1 MNLRFNSKARKIT
14 VIQCYAPT
22 NLASEEDKE
31 DFYRALKLT
40 LKKIRQQNIVI
51 DNDLT
56 IGGTSFI
63 HGDHHKY
70 TWNSPDGVMKNQID
84 HLAISS
90 KWRSSLLDVRK
101 RLVAE
106 VRLKVALAR
115 AASATT
121 KIGKRFEVNKLRDPD
136 VGAAFGLELRNRFSG
151 LEMDSSTSVHAEWNY
166 ILLVWNLVES
176 GRSCVIPIFVNC
188 YPENC
193 ACDDLRATSRTT
205 PRAKEA
211 PYNFPL
217 ACACCLPDVRRIPP
231 NFICYAIGLPKL
243 VRSTSKDQEGKPK
256 LSG

>member
-1 MNLRFNSKARKIT
+1 MLIYKLQIMGLSKVRRNGFGELRTPRGLTFLYSGKQDEDKARKIT

-51 DNDLT
+51 VMEDLNAKVDTKNNGRQRHMGIHGMGVGNENGAKFLEFCQDNDLT
-56 IGGTSFI
+56 IGAPNGA
-63 HGDHHKY
+63 HHCSMCA
-70 TWNSPDGVMKNQID
+70 NAV
-84 HLAISS
+84 ARISTVTTTY
-90 KWRSSLLDVRK
+90 LV
-101 RLVAE
+101 VAE

-176 GRSCVIPIFVNC
+176 GRV
-188 YPENC
+188 
-193 ACDDLRATSRTT
+193 
-205 PRAKEA
+205 
-211 PYNFPL
+211 YNFFP
-217 ACACCLPDVRRIPP
+217 I
-231 NFICYAIGLPKL
+231 N
-243 VRSTSKDQEGKPK
+243 
-256 LSG
+256 

>member
-1 MNLRFNSKARKIT
+1 MLIYKLQIMGLSKVRRNGFGELRTPRGLTFLYSGKQDEEYVLRFNSKARKIT

-176 GRSCVIPIFVNC
+176 GRV
-188 YPENC
+188 
-193 ACDDLRATSRTT
+193 
-205 PRAKEA
+205 
-211 PYNFPL
+211 YNFFP
-217 ACACCLPDVRRIPP
+217 I
-231 NFICYAIGLPKL
+231 N
-243 VRSTSKDQEGKPK
+243 
-256 LSG
+256 

>member
-101 RLVAE
+101 RRGANINCDHHLLS
-106 VRLKVALAR
+106 RRRVALAR

-176 GRSCVIPIFVNC
+176 GR
-188 YPENC
+188 
-193 ACDDLRATSRTT
+193 
-205 PRAKEA
+205 
-211 PYNFPL
+211 
-217 ACACCLPDVRRIPP
+217 
-231 NFICYAIGLPKL
+231 
-243 VRSTSKDQEGKPK
+243 
-256 LSG
+256 